1 MTGSFVFWFSY
12 YKYLPII
19 NSLNAAVNTPAQTSA
34 QISLIFKHS
43 IIISIIVNAAQ
54 HLNVLLLQ
62 HRLLMYTMDGL
73 FCMLLTPFFIILRI
87 VIPVVSRTTQG
98 YREYIDV

>member
-1 MTGSFVFWFSY
+1 M
-12 YKYLPII
+12 
-19 NSLNAAVNTPAQTSA
+19 NNLNTAVNTPAHTSA
-34 QISLIFKHS
+34 HISLIFRNNINITN
-43 IIISIIVNAAQ
+43 IINAAQ

-62 HRLLMYTMDGL
+62 QRLLMYTMDGL
-73 FCMLLTPFFIILRI
+73 FCMLLPPSFIILRI

>member
-1 MTGSFVFWFSY
+1 M
-12 YKYLPII
+12 
-19 NSLNAAVNTPAQTSA
+19 NNLNTVVNTPAHTSA
-34 QISLIFKHS
+34 HISLIFKHS